1 MFKLQLVYGQETV
14 ACSNGGLNTKG
25 LFNLCLC
32 KATVEYDK

>member
-1 MFKLQLVYGQETV
+1 MVKKLLPG
-14 ACSNGGLNTKG
+14 SNGGLNTKG

>member
-1 MFKLQLVYGQETV
+1 MVKKLLPD
-14 ACSNGGLNTKG
+14 SNGGLNTKG